1 MASRLRWLDE
11 SKYSVTSYADKAAF
25 MEADELPA
33 GCLTFE
39 VNGVPVDILNS
50 PAPGAASTIFVFHPA
65 LSQAVETLPF
75 FSGQTVTKGAPAN
88 RVWIQDPTLYL
99 DDRLKLSWF
108 AGNRK
113 MDVQGVL
120 TDVIAKLLDVHG
132 SQHAIFFGASGG
144 GFAAMYYSRQ
154 FPGSLAVALN
164 PQTNIRLYGKGPVKQ
179 YLEYG
184 LGAKPGSVP
193 STLADYPIASD
204 LIREYRKGFP
214 NTIAYVQNAGDTS
227 HVGRHLRGFIRRFA
241 GNPRV
246 MLYIGDWGRGHNP
259 PDKDFIQA
267 LIVAAV
273 YCFGDW
279 TKLTALGFRASPD
292 LGYADNR
299 LRQLKEGRAPEPE
312 PRPETTGTFPPRR
325 TQAAVFL
332 GRVLR
337 RARQKLK

>member
-1 MASRLRWLDE
+1 MAGRLRWLDE
-11 SKYSVTSYADKAAF
+11 SKYSVTPYADQAAF
-25 MEADELPA
+25 MDADDLPA

-65 LSQAVETLPF
+65 VTEAIETLPF

-120 TDVIAKLLDVHG
+120 TAVIAKLLAVHG
-132 SQHAIFFGASGG
+132 SKHAIFFGASGG

-154 FPGSLAVALN
+154 FPGSLAVAIN
-164 PQTNIRLYGKGPVKQ
+164 PQTNIRLYGKTAVKQ

-184 LGAKPGSVP
+184 LGARPGSEP
-193 STLADYPIASD
+193 NALTEYPIASD
-204 LIREYRKGFP
+204 LIREYRRGFS
-214 NTIAYVQNAGDTS
+214 NTVAYVQNAGDTS
-227 HVGRHLRGFIRRFA
+227 HVGRHLRAFIRRFA
-241 GNPRV
+241 GDSRV
-246 MLYIGDWGRGHNP
+246 MLYLGDWGRGHTP

-267 LIVAAV
+267 LIVATV
-273 YCFGDW
+273 FCFGDW
-279 TKLTALGFRASPD
+279 TKLKALGFHRSPD
-292 LGYADNR
+292 LEYVDNR
-299 LRQLKEGRAPEPE
+299 LRQLKERPAPEP
-312 PRPETTGTFPPRR
+312 PAAAGTSAPVPSWR
-325 TQAAVFL
+325 TRAASFL
-332 GRVLR
+332 ARLR
-337 RARQKLK
+337 RGIRQKLK